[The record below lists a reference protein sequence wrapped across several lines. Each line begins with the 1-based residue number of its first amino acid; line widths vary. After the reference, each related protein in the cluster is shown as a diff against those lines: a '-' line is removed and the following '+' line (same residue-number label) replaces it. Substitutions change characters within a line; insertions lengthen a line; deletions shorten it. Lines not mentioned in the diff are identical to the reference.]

1 MDTEPPVRNFTV
13 TKTNDIGGSDSAATA
28 FQGYLCE
35 LAVKP
40 PNLPRP
46 KHAKRQLALPL
57 PPRPNAPPGYRWVD
71 VGPDYTPPLH
81 IPINIRLTCIR
92 YDGFMDCLYAS
103 TSYPPGQ
110 LSWRR
115 LYLNGA
121 IYPPDETKDKS
132 TFKTYGGPGYWR
144 EEDNSGFNWDGNGP
158 GFDFGPE
165 PSP

>member
-46 KHAKRQLALPL
+46 KHAKYQRALPL
-57 PPRPNAPPGYRWVD
+57 PPRPNAPSGYKWVE
-71 VGPDYTPPLH
+71 VGPDYTPPVY
-81 IPINIRLTCIR
+81 IPKQIKLTCIR
-92 YDGFMDCLYAS
+92 GGNTMDCLYAS
-103 TSYPPGQ
+103 TDPRQP
-110 LSWRR
+110 LTWVRH
-115 LYLNGA
+115 YLNGDF
-121 IYPPDETKDKS
+121 YPGNENADKS

-144 EEDNSGFNWDGNGP
+144 DEDNSGFNWDGNGP